1 MPAVKKLHP
10 GSESNTKP
18 EYIMGHA
25 FQTIELLVNAAAGV
39 FSVPLSSRIHEGRV
53 FSNRDKQTLL
63 DKMVTL
69 LLSLDLDI
77 PYYFLADTYYANGK
91 IIRGLIAARN
101 HLVTRA
107 KTNAVAYEV
116 AKQSNDSKRT
126 RGRPKK

>member
-1 MPAVKKLHP
+1 MPAVKKLHQ

-25 FQTIELLVNAAAGV
+25 FQAIGLLVNAAAGV
-39 FSVPLSSRIHEGRV
+39 FSVPLSSRIHEGLV

-63 DKMVTL
+63 DKMVML

-77 PYYFLADTYYANGK
+77 PYYFLADAYYANGK
-91 IIRGLIAARN
+91 IIRGLIATGN

-116 AKQSNDSKRT
+116 AKQPDDSKKT